1 MKALI
6 RNNFQKIR
14 EMKHMSIYQQL
25 LERER
30 SNQPIKVGVIGAG
43 QMGFGMIAQIST
55 IPGMSVTGISDINI
69 KAAQRAA
76 DYYNNQAVIK
86 EQILVSNDYRKV
98 IQSSNVEVIVDATGV
113 PEVGANISL
122 ETLRSKK
129 HLVLLN
135 VEVDIT
141 IGSLMHQLFKN
152 AGLVYTGSA
161 GDEPA
166 ATVELFEFAKTMGM
180 EVLVAGKGKNN
191 KLRLN
196 ANPDTAKEE
205 ANRKKMAAHMLA
217 AFQDGTKTMA
227 EMNLLSNAIGFV
239 PDVVGMHGISGDLN
253 SVVRDLNLKKN
264 GGILNKFGVV
274 EYVDGLAPGV
284 FVIVKGQNE
293 GVTHELNYLMQTID
307 RDHQILYRPYHLAS
321 LETPITI
328 AKAVLQ
334 NEGSIQPLGGPISD
348 TVTVAKRDIKAGE
361 RLDGIGGYS
370 VRGVLETHQDMKRNA
385 HIPIGLISG
394 NVVAKKDIK
403 QGQFLT
409 TDDVELDITTTVWK
423 LRALQD
429 NLFPTASVQ
438 EIRLES
444 VTV

>member
-1 MKALI
+1 
-6 RNNFQKIR
+6 
-14 EMKHMSIYQQL
+14 MSIYQQL

-30 SNQPIKVGVIGAG
+30 ANEPIKVGVIGAG

-55 IPGMSVTGISDINI
+55 IPGMSVTGISDINLE
-69 KAAQRAA
+69 AAKRAEDFYLSHSA
-76 DYYNNQAVIK
+76 RK
-86 EQILVSNDYRKV
+86 ESIVVSNDFREV
-98 IQSSNVEVIVDATGV
+98 IHSPNVEVIVDATGV

-122 ETLRSKK
+122 EALTAKK

-141 IGSLMHQLFKN
+141 IGSIMHQQFKN

-166 ATVELFEFAKTMGM
+166 ATLELYEFAKTMGM

-191 KLRLN
+191 KLRVT
-196 ANPDTAKEE
+196 ANPDTAREE
-205 ANRKKMAAHMLA
+205 AKKNKMAAHMLA

-239 PDVVGMHGISGDLN
+239 PDVVGMHGIAGDLD
-253 SVVRDLNLKKN
+253 SVLKDLDLKEK
-264 GGILNKFGVV
+264 GGVLSQYGVV

-293 GVTHELNYLMQTID
+293 GVAHELNYLLKKGE
-307 RDHQILYRPYHLAS
+307 RDHHILYRPYHLAS

-334 NEGSIQPLGGPISD
+334 HDSSIHPLGAPISD

-361 RLDGIGGYS
+361 TLDGIGGYS
-370 VRGVLETHQDMKRNA
+370 VRGVLETHQEMKRNG

-394 NVVAKKDIK
+394 KVVAKRDIR

-409 TDDVELDITTTVWK
+409 TDDVELDHSTTVWK

-429 NLFPTASVQ
+429 TLFPTV
-438 EIRLES
+438 
-444 VTV
+444 

>member
-1 MKALI
+1 
-6 RNNFQKIR
+6 
-14 EMKHMSIYQQL
+14 MSIYTQL
-25 LERER
+25 LEREKA
-30 SNQPIKVGVIGAG
+30 NQPIRVGVIGAG

-69 KAAQRAA
+69 DAAQRAA
-76 DYYNNQAVIK
+76 DYYNQHSVKK
-86 EQILVSNDYRKV
+86 EQILVSNDFRKV

-141 IGSLMHQLFKN
+141 IGSIMHQLFNN

-166 ATVELFEFAKTMGM
+166 ATLELFEFAKTMGM

-191 KLRLN
+191 KLRIT
-196 ANPDTAKEE
+196 ANPDTAAEE
-205 ANRKKMAAHMLA
+205 AKRNKMAAHMLA

-239 PDVVGMHGISGDLN
+239 PDVVGMHGISGDLD
-253 SVVRDLNLKKN
+253 SVLKDLDLKEN
-264 GGILNKFGVV
+264 GGVLNKFGVV

-293 GVTHELNYLMQTID
+293 GVAHELSYLMKKGE
-307 RDHQILYRPYHLAS
+307 RDHHILYRPFHLAS

-328 AKAVLQ
+328 AKAILQ
-334 NEGSIQPLGGPISD
+334 NEGSIQPLGGPIAD
-348 TVTVAKRDIKAGE
+348 TVAVAKRDIKAGE
-361 RLDGIGGYS
+361 SLDGIGGYS
-370 VRGVLETHQDMKRNA
+370 VRGVVETHQEMKRNA

-394 NVVAKKDIK
+394 KVIAKKDIK

-409 TDDVELDITTTVWK
+409 TDDVELDVNTTVWK
-423 LRALQD
+423 LRSLQD
-429 NLFPTASVQ
+429 SLFPATSVVDSKILQ
-438 EIRLES
+438 ES

>member
-1 MKALI
+1 
-6 RNNFQKIR
+6 
-14 EMKHMSIYQQL
+14 MSIYQQL

-30 SNQPIKVGVIGAG
+30 ANEPIKVGVIGAG

-55 IPGMSVTGISDINI
+55 IPGMSVTGISDINLE
-69 KAAQRAA
+69 AAQRAE
-76 DYYNNQAVIK
+76 DYYKSHTTKKGSIIVT
-86 EQILVSNDYRKV
+86 NDFREV

-122 ETLRSKK
+122 EALIAKK

-141 IGSLMHQLFKN
+141 IGSIMHQQFKN

-166 ATVELFEFAKTMGM
+166 ATLELYEFAKTMGM

-191 KLRLN
+191 KLRVT

-205 ANRKKMAAHMLA
+205 AKKNKMAAHMLA

-239 PDVVGMHGISGDLN
+239 PDVVGMHGIAGDLD
-253 SVVRDLNLKKN
+253 SVLKDLDLKEK
-264 GGILNKFGVV
+264 GGVLSQYGVV

-293 GVTHELNYLMQTID
+293 GVTHELNYLMKKGDQE
-307 RDHQILYRPYHLAS
+307 HHILYRPYHLAS

-334 NEGSIQPLGGPISD
+334 HDSSIHPLGAPVSD

-361 RLDGIGGYS
+361 TLDGIGGYS
-370 VRGVLETHQDMKRNA
+370 VRGVLETHQEMKRNG

-394 NVVAKKDIK
+394 KVVAKKDIR

-409 TDDVELDITTTVWK
+409 TDDVELDTSTTVWK

-429 NLFPTASVQ
+429 TLFPTV
-438 EIRLES
+438 
-444 VTV
+444 